1 MRGLPVLGALAA
13 ASCTSAITLEIASER
28 PVPAAVDAIC
38 VGIADRSLSGGHF
51 GRLYQLEGELATL
64 PQTLRVEAGDAD
76 EALAW
81 VRADR
86 GGVPTFVAT
95 ASIDFGGDVTINLP
109 KCQVGRAGAPKP
121 VGDPAGPPGARLAA
135 SYGHGGAIVVAVA
148 PGAAS
153 VLVAE
158 GNRLAVKPA
167 PEPPAGTP
175 VAVIATDI
183 DGDCDDDIVIATD
196 GAPPVVW
203 ERVGLELFVATL
215 VGDAP
220 MSALAAAD
228 VEHDG
233 DMDLILG
240 GGGTLQL
247 WLNNGAGAFTHAPG
261 ALAAGGRASTIS
273 ALATG
278 DVNGDG
284 HADLLV
290 GQAGPPLV
298 AWLGTGGRFEPND
311 GVLPA
316 VPLDVERF
324 TLADADGDYAP
335 DLAVAIRNAPMRL
348 YVDRG
353 GLLEDQSFLR
363 LPQPIATAR
372 AIAIGGWDTG
382 CEPDAVVASDTGG
395 PLLQGAPGKFTADG
409 TAPAASDVVMVDL
422 DGDGNLDVVLSTPE
436 GARWLAR

>member
-13 ASCTSAITLEIASER
+13 VACTDAITLEIASER

-51 GRLYQLEGELATL
+51 GRLYQLKDELGTL
-64 PQTLRVEAGDAD
+64 PQTLRVEAGEADA
-76 EALAW
+76 AFAW

-86 GGVPTFVAT
+86 AGVPTLVAT

-109 KCQVGRAGAPKP
+109 RCQVGRNAAPKA
-121 VGDPAGPPGARLAA
+121 VGDPAGPAGARLAA

-153 VLVAE
+153 VLVAD
-158 GNRLAVKPA
+158 GNRLVEKPA
-167 PEPPAGTP
+167 PEPPPGTP
-175 VAVIATDI
+175 IAVIATDV

-196 GAPPVVW
+196 GAAPVVW
-203 ERVGLELFVATL
+203 ERVGLELFVATS
-215 VGDAP
+215 VGEST

-228 VEHDG
+228 VDHDG
-233 DMDLILG
+233 DMDLVLG

-261 ALAAGGRASTIS
+261 ALAGGGRVSAVS

-324 TLADADGDYAP
+324 ALADVDLDYAP
-335 DLAVAIRNAPMRL
+335 DLAVAVRDAPMRL
-348 YVDRG
+348 YIDRG

-363 LPQPIATAR
+363 LPQPIPTAR
-372 AIAIGGWDTG
+372 VIAIGGWDAG
-382 CEPDAVVASDTGG
+382 CDPDAIVASETGG
-395 PLLQGAPGKFTADG
+395 PMLQGAPGKLATESAG
-409 TAPAASDVVMVDL
+409 PPASDVVMVDL
-422 DGDGNLDVVLSTPE
+422 DGDGNLDAVFSTPE
-436 GARWLAR
+436 GARWFAR